1 MEERRSLSLLS
12 LSRLYRFTII
22 SVRSESSMIG
32 SRDELPVE
40 SLSYLF
46 RRILKQ
52 LNVSLTNG
60 LIYVEIVGQTFNDSF
75 FSKFLVDT
83 CPFMGLQMPVF
94 WASDDVFS
102 GF

>member
-46 RRILKQ
+46 RRILK
-52 LNVSLTNG
+52 LNVSTFHQRINLRQDSRTN
-60 LIYVEIVGQTFNDSF
+60 V
-75 FSKFLVDT
+75 
-83 CPFMGLQMPVF
+83 
-94 WASDDVFS
+94 
-102 GF
+102 